1 MFRLAVW
8 LSKNHQVSVWF
19 IPGTPLYELAKQEG
33 LDLKAIRL
41 PKKYF
46 DLLAARRLAQQLKA
60 EKVQAVVA
68 SLNRDIDIL
77 AWTKALSQNRLKFI
91 YFQQMLFPVKKK
103 SILHDFRFTRID
115 AWLSPSEYLLN
126 QVKMNTNIL
135 DEKLIK
141 VPLGIETASFLQAK
155 SKRADVKIEWGL
167 SPDKNYIGLLGRI
180 DPMKGQALLIEAFG
194 RLKNRFP
201 NWNLLFVGET
211 SLHLK
216 TDVYSKKVTEEIN
229 RQELTERV
237 RFLPFTNEPW
247 KFFAATDVFVLGSHE
262 EAYGMVTVEAL
273 VSGTPVVG
281 SDSGSTPE
289 LLGLG
294 QIGILYKAKDA
305 ASLTL
310 KLEEALMDFD
320 ALSAKAM
327 EQRNEL
333 AAIFSHEKETAAIEK
348 LLKQWG
354 FNS

>member
-1 MFRLAVW
+1 MAQRVDRANTDY
-8 LSKNHQVSVWF
+8 LSSYNQ
-19 IPGTPLYELAKQEG
+19 
-33 LDLKAIRL
+33 
-41 PKKYF
+41 
-46 DLLAARRLAQQLKA
+46 
-60 EKVQAVVA
+60 VQAVVA

-247 KFFAATDVFVLGSHE
+247 KFFAATDV
-262 EAYGMVTVEAL
+262 
-273 VSGTPVVG
+273 
-281 SDSGSTPE
+281 
-289 LLGLG
+289 
-294 QIGILYKAKDA
+294 
-305 ASLTL
+305 
-310 KLEEALMDFD
+310 
-320 ALSAKAM
+320 
-327 EQRNEL
+327 
-333 AAIFSHEKETAAIEK
+333 
-348 LLKQWG
+348 
-354 FNS
+354 